1 MILHIIYWVYELQTE
16 FLRIVNSLPIYLMM
30 PVLASYFGKVCVF
43 SPFCFFA
50 IDMLVHWWLP
60 LIPQRLILQG
70 IHAVNLGDSG
80 FVVVRDGRTV
90 LRSPSQQHDFNF
102 TYQLESGGG
111 SDLPSSAQVSK
122 SQPFPLNILYRILIT
137 QINSDAY
144 SSSPVEF
151 LVQALHLQTTI
162 I

>member
-1 MILHIIYWVYELQTE
+1 MTSTD
-16 FLRIVNSLPIYLMM
+16 R
-30 PVLASYFGKVCVF
+30 
-43 SPFCFFA
+43 
-50 IDMLVHWWLP
+50 
-60 LIPQRLILQG
+60 LISQRLNLQG

-122 SQPFPLNILYRILIT
+122 SQPFRFEYF
-137 QINSDAY
+137 
-144 SSSPVEF
+144 V
-151 LVQALHLQTTI
+151 
-162 I
+162 

>member
-1 MILHIIYWVYELQTE
+1 MHEWFFKYESQTE
-16 FLRIVNSLPIYLMM
+16 FSRIVNSLPICFDGVSSRFLLWKKRVYL
-30 PVLASYFGKVCVF
+30 A
-43 SPFCFFA
+43 PFVFA

-60 LIPQRLILQG
+60 LIPHLNLQG